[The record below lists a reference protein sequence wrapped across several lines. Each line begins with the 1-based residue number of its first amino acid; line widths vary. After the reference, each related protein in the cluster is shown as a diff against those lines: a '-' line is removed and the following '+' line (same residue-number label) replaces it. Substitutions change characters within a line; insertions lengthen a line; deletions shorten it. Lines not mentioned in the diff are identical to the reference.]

1 MRRRLFA
8 AVALL
13 FLSLALPVT
22 ADERAP
28 SAGERFAKFI
38 RIVKKI
44 LVPSTLDEWSWPKP

>member
-28 SAGERFAKFI
+28 SAGERFAKII